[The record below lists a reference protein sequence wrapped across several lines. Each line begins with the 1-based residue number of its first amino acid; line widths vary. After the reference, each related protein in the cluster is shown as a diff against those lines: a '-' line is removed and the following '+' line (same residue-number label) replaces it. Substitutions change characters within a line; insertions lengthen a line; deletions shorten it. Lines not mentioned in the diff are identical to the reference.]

1 MAKTDLPLGLAHL
14 PVIQQAHHHYA
25 ANDIAQSRQWQPM
38 EFHNRGWGETKN
50 GPQLAAVETRLT
62 PSWQP
67 KAAKANL
74 RYRLGEHFLTLFGV
88 FFFFP
93 WRARQGEF

>member
-1 MAKTDLPLGLAHL
+1 MAKTDLPLARPG
-14 PVIQQAHHHYA
+14 A
-25 ANDIAQSRQWQPM
+25 AARNSASSPSLRRQRYCQSRQWQPM

-74 RYRLGEHFLTLFGV
+74 RHRLGEHFLTLFGV

-93 WRARQGEF
+93 WRARQG